1 MKLCDKCRH
10 ENMSTF
16 FHAEEKDAQ
25 KEIYFLDLFNE
36 YIIKEIN
43 HFIDN
48 IKKEIFFQEKKW
60 N

>member
-1 MKLCDKCRH
+1 
-10 ENMSTF
+10 MSTF